1 MITHVSVFNTGYPI
15 VFSDDSSYLRV
26 ATTAF
31 KWKHSRKHTQMKTWK
46 QLFAVMQ
53 QYMKL
58 NKQYN
63 TQGQSNSEFRL
74 GKTETRHLKISIKRL
89 KLEAIFNVYSERSLY
104 DSPAICIQFNSHW
117 TPHNDY
123 WSQWSL
129 QVTSILTV
137 LSLSVALGLE
147 SAYVVIFHSFFYHM
161 NFIFVL
167 IFESFLYGVENK
179 NQKTQLHSAAERV
192 VPKMLY
198 R

>member
-1 MITHVSVFNTGYPI
+1 MSGNYGIQMKA
-15 VFSDDSSYLRV
+15 FSKY
-26 ATTAF
+26 
-31 KWKHSRKHTQMKTWK
+31 TQMKTWK

-89 KLEAIFNVYSERSLY
+89 KLEAIFNVYSERSHY